1 MSETLIIVIAVIVES
16 MQGEER
22 RESSEAVVEFTQRLS
37 KLKREGCN
45 ILLVGTEALSEGCVR
60 LLGESEARPRRRLFV
75 TTDAGSASVRAKLDS
90 TGAHGSRNS
99 AVVVDWDANTRSA
112 SAHGSGGRDVRV
124 ETVEG
129 DFKTLGT
136 TIESVVD
143 EFDEEAGGLAPSEL
157 RLCFDSLTPLVA
169 EHELRSVSRF
179 LLGLTEIVERAD
191 GMAHYH
197 LPADYDDATVEM
209 LAPLFD
215 AVVEV
220 RHAEESVQQRW
231 HLSDPD
237 ITTDWLT
244 L

>member
-1 MSETLIIVIAVIVES
+1 MPKTLIIAIAVIVES
-16 MQGEER
+16 MRGEER
-22 RESSEAVVEFTQRLS
+22 RGSSEAVVQFTQRLS

-45 ILLVGTEALSEGCVR
+45 ILLVGTEALSDGCAR

-75 TTDAGSASVRAKLDS
+75 TTDADSASVRAKLDS
-90 TGAHGSRNS
+90 VGAHESRDS
-99 AVVVDWDANTRSA
+99 AVVVDWDANTQSA
-112 SAHGSGGRDVRV
+112 STDEDDGQNLRV

-129 DFKTLGT
+129 DFKELGT

-143 EFDEEAGGLAPSEL
+143 GFEEATGGLVPSEL

-169 EHELRSVSRF
+169 EHELSSVSRF
-179 LLGLTEIVERAD
+179 LLGLTETVERAD

-220 RHAEESVQQRW
+220 RHTDEAVQQRW
-231 HLSDPD
+231 HLSNPG